1 MKLIKGLFFDNLLL
15 KLVALAIAVSLVVTK
30 RDDRVIRVKKMVG
43 LELKYPHDRVL
54 ISMLPPQIELTIEGP
69 YHLIRKL
76 EEERENTPF
85 SPYRIQFDGS
95 ENGVYNFQKDYYSL
109 PPGLNLKAISPSSMV
124 VTFDERTEKRL
135 AVSPSFMGK
144 LPNGYRLNSQILSP
158 DFVTAFGPKSVLE
171 KLEKVD
177 TRTISLSDRTV
188 GGVIE
193 VALKDPPLFVEF
205 SIDSPRVNL
214 TVDIE
219 EVTEERVFEQI
230 PVGLKGKLSSED
242 KRAVRVSPSTVSV
255 AVEGPLRI
263 LNRLQHSQMLPFV
276 DLDRV
281 EGDGVE
287 VLKVELESLP
297 SEVKWAINPN
307 KVSLVTTHI
316 EKPRRTGSVDAE
328 SKRKLKNVVKPKR

>member
-1 MKLIKGLFFDNLLL
+1 MKFIKGLFFDNLLL

-43 LELKYPHDRVL
+43 LELKYPNDRVL

-69 YHLIRKL
+69 YQLIRKL

-109 PPGLNLKAISPSSMV
+109 PPGLKLKAISPSSMV

-144 LPNGYRLNSQILSP
+144 LPNGYRLNSQTLSP

-188 GGVIE
+188 GG
-193 VALKDPPLFVEF
+193 D
-205 SIDSPRVNL
+205 
-214 TVDIE
+214 
-219 EVTEERVFEQI
+219 
-230 PVGLKGKLSSED
+230 
-242 KRAVRVSPSTVSV
+242 
-255 AVEGPLRI
+255 
-263 LNRLQHSQMLPFV
+263 
-276 DLDRV
+276 
-281 EGDGVE
+281 
-287 VLKVELESLP
+287 
-297 SEVKWAINPN
+297 
-307 KVSLVTTHI
+307 
-316 EKPRRTGSVDAE
+316 
-328 SKRKLKNVVKPKR
+328 